1 MLTWKHSDTTEA
13 SNLPN
18 SCKRHVE
25 LAVIP
30 SVMLLQQGVC
40 QQVLFQHRTL
50 QANTALICVGH

>member
-1 MLTWKHSDTTEA
+1 MWKHSNTTEA

-18 SCKRHVE
+18 SCQRHVE

-30 SVMLLQQGVC
+30 SVMQQGVC

-50 QANTALICVGH
+50 QANTILICVGH